1 MKHFIQASFL
11 GALLLGG
18 AIFGAAEPPTWEDVS
33 APLYAVAHHSYPV
46 NQTTK
51 REGKQGIW
59 AFDPAQKTWRRVAP
73 LLYNAFGLAS
83 PLKEGQGSVLSI
95 SEERLLF
102 QGAGSW
108 LEIDAVA
115 GRVEKRYSPGFVQ
128 AAWGWEVVGPAVSA
142 SDAARIGLASGVYGF
157 PTCSPMS
164 LGFFGSSQ
172 YTCHPLTLPP
182 DGSPRITGFLPLL
195 HRFDGQPA
203 NVSLLAD
210 WRQFP
215 GTFEGVPGDSSSSM
229 GIDPHRRGFW
239 SAIRYNV
246 PGQDGDLV
254 FIPVQDGLVR
264 TDLWERRA
272 IRATSLPGALWG
284 FQLDALRREFYF
296 VLKDF
301 NSERTRLF
309 RTDESLTTV
318 ETILDADDFETDD
331 PFPWTLTRLPSQPP
345 ATCEQTIPI
354 VVRAAGKGGTW
365 WSSELWLYNPSDEP
379 TAVTVRR
386 IVKPAVSKT
395 VELPARGSWRI
406 GDVVTWL
413 GGGPGPVGDG
423 TTHDG
428 LVLSAPY
435 RLGAQ
440 VVATSRVWTPSLD
453 PEERS
458 RGGTMGQ
465 GVPAVPGTTGYSNH
479 LGHERVQGGYP
490 APGLTEIGGP
500 ALYVLDQREAGRFR
514 HNLGLAND
522 RDEPVTLA
530 LWWGS
535 ALNHWG
541 VMTGWPEGG
550 FRQDVTVPAHSVKI
564 VNLETLFPAAVQ
576 PQLPSVVAVTGDIML
591 PIWFSMVDNRTGD
604 GIHVPYSLWWWLGD
618 PDTHVAMPA
627 AAHLPGAKGTV
638 WRTDLYMPADEVWSF
653 PFAPQWWGDQPF
665 ARFHPAWGTSCG
677 GSGSIDQRLK
687 GVLPSQTTW
696 FDPIGFRAL
705 FPDIVHLFDACA
717 QDENVRGTLEVR
729 SSSWMSGFGR
739 TYTTRADGGTYGE
752 MMPFYP
758 PYGWPVQHFAGLE
771 IGPRFRLNLGLYN
784 GDKDHAITHRLTL
797 YAADG
802 TKVAEREVTLLPHA
816 SVQER
821 LETMLGKPLDS
832 FPAGTYGLTVLPLD
846 DTANGVEGRSW
857 AYVSMV
863 DNVTGDPTNWW

>member
-1 MKHFIQASFL
+1 MKHSIRAVLL

-18 AIFGAAEPPTWEDVS
+18 AVFGAAEPPTWEEVS

-46 NQTTK
+46 NFPTK

-59 AFDPAQKTWRRVAP
+59 AFDPMQKSWRRVAP

-83 PLKEGQGSVLSI
+83 PLKDGQGASLASRDGLVVF
-95 SEERLLF
+95 E
-102 QGAGSW
+102 GAGSW
-108 LEIDAVA
+108 LEVDVASGQVLRRFHPGYVEGALGWQLAGPYLEADA
-115 GRVEKRYSPGFVQ
+115 G
-128 AAWGWEVVGPAVSA
+128 AV
-142 SDAARIGLASGVYGF
+142 GLAKGVYGL
-157 PTCSPMS
+157 PQCSFS
-164 LGFFGSSQ
+164 ALGFFGSSIPGCATVCFPAGSDPATTSPIPFLAFQ
-172 YTCHPLTLPP
+172 TAQGAATQVVADLSALPGIADLLLFQGTSTVEWDSLRAGFWLASRFNAKGHDGTL
-182 DGSPRITGFLPLL
+182 RFLPVL
-195 HRFDGQPA
+195 DGGVDPEASVASPIPA
-203 NVSLLAD
+203 D
-210 WRQFP
+210 R
-215 GTFEGVPGDSSSSM
+215 
-229 GIDPHRRGFW
+229 
-239 SAIRYNV
+239 
-246 PGQDGDLV
+246 
-254 FIPVQDGLVR
+254 
-264 TDLWERRA
+264 
-272 IRATSLPGALWG
+272 LPGALWG

-301 NSERTRLF
+301 NSWHTRLL
-309 RTDESLTTV
+309 RTDETMTTV
-318 ETILDADDFETDD
+318 ETILDGDDFETDD

-345 ATCEQTIPI
+345 ATFEQTIPI

-365 WSSELWLYNPSDEP
+365 WSSELWLYNPADEP

-386 IVKPAVSKT
+386 IVKPTVSKT
-395 VELPARGSWRI
+395 VELPAHGSRRI

-428 LVLSAPY
+428 LVLRAPY

-453 PEERS
+453 PDERAK
-458 RGGTMGQ
+458 GGTMGQ

-479 LGHERVQGGYP
+479 IGHERVQGGYP

-500 ALYVLDQREAGRFR
+500 ALYVLDQREPGRFR

-522 RDEPVTLA
+522 RDEPVTLS

-541 VMTGWPEGG
+541 VMGSWPEGG
-550 FRQDVTVPAHSVKI
+550 FRQDVTVAAHSVKI
-564 VNLETLFPAAVQ
+564 VNLENLFPAAVQ
-576 PQLPSVVAVTGDIML
+576 TQLPSVVAVTGDISL

-604 GIHVPYSLWWWLGD
+604 GIHVPYSLWWWLAG

-638 WRTDLYMPADEVWSF
+638 WRTDLYLPANEVWSF
-653 PFAPQWWGDQPF
+653 PFVPQWWGDEPF
-665 ARFHPAWGTSCG
+665 ARFHPTWGTSCG
-677 GSGSIDQRLK
+677 GSGSLDQRLK

-705 FPDIVHLFDACA
+705 FPDVVHLFDACA

-784 GDKDHAITHRLTL
+784 GDPDHAIRHRLTL

-802 TKVAEREVTLLPHA
+802 TKVAEREVTLAPHA

-821 LETMLGKPLDS
+821 LETMLGRPLDS
-832 FPAGTYGLTVLPLD
+832 FAEGTYGLSVLPLD
-846 DTANGVEGRSW
+846 DTPNGVQGRSW

>member
-1 MKHFIQASFL
+1 M
-11 GALLLGG
+11 LGG
-18 AIFGAAEPPTWEDVS
+18 AVFGAAEPPTWEEVS

-46 NQTTK
+46 YFPTK

-59 AFDPAQKTWRRVAP
+59 AFDPMQRSWRRVAP

-83 PLKEGQGSVLSI
+83 PLKDGQGGILKSLD
-95 SEERLLF
+95 ERLVF
-102 QGAGSW
+102 EGVGAW
-108 LEIDAVA
+108 LETDPISGAVL
-115 GRVEKRYSPGFVQ
+115 RRYHPGYVSG
-128 AAWGWEVVGPAVSA
+128 AWGWHVVGPGLGSLDA
-142 SDAARIGLASGVYGF
+142 SRMGLAPGFYGF
-157 PTCSPMS
+157 PRCQAFK
-164 LGFFGSSQ
+164 LGFLGSS
-172 YTCHPLTLPP
+172 LPGCSSLSFP
-182 DGSPRITGFLPLL
+182 AGAPPTTRSLISHLVRYAGQPGQLQQIADLSSLPASVDGSLANNFEALSVDPERTGFWI
-195 HRFDGQPA
+195 A
-203 NVSLLAD
+203 
-210 WRQFP
+210 
-215 GTFEGVPGDSSSSM
+215 T
-229 GIDPHRRGFW
+229 
-239 SAIRYNV
+239 RYNV
-246 PGQDGDLV
+246 AGQDGDLV
-254 FIPVQDGLVR
+254 FIPAQDGVVR
-264 TDLWERRA
+264 TDLWQRTAIPAATIPDQIVSSFVDPLRA
-272 IRATSLPGALWG
+272 ELYLVTWDYRG
-284 FQLDALRREFYF
+284 
-296 VLKDF
+296 V
-301 NSERTRLF
+301 RTKLI
-309 RTDESLTTV
+309 RTDLGVSNI

-345 ATCEQTIPI
+345 ATFEQTIPI

-365 WSSELWLYNPSDEP
+365 WSSELWLYNPADEP

-386 IVKPAVSKT
+386 IVKPTVSKT
-395 VELPARGSWRI
+395 VELPAHGSRRI

-428 LVLSAPY
+428 LVLRAPY

-440 VVATSRVWTPSLD
+440 VVATSRVWTPALD
-453 PEERS
+453 PDERAK
-458 RGGTMGQ
+458 GGTMGQ

-479 LGHERVQGGYP
+479 IGDQPLIQNDP
-490 APGLTEIGGP
+490 APGLTEIGRQS
-500 ALYVLDQREAGRFR
+500 LYVLDQREPGRFR

-522 RDEPVTLA
+522 RGEPVTLS

-535 ALNHWG
+535 SLNDWG
-541 VMTGWPEGG
+541 VMGSWPEGG
-550 FRQDVTVPAHSVKI
+550 FRQDVTVAAHSVKI
-564 VNLETLFPAAVQ
+564 VNLENLFPAAVQ
-576 PQLPSVVAVTGDIML
+576 TQLPSVVAVTGDISV

-638 WRTDLYMPADEVWSF
+638 WRTDLYLPADEVWSF
-653 PFAPQWWGDQPF
+653 PFVPQWWGDEPF

-677 GSGSIDQRLK
+677 GSGSLDQRLK

-696 FDPIGFRAL
+696 FDPRGFRSL
-705 FPDIVHLFDACA
+705 FPDVVHLFDACA

-784 GDKDHAITHRLTL
+784 GDPDHAIRHRLTL

-802 TKVAEREVTLLPHA
+802 TKVAEREVTLAPHA

-821 LETMLGKPLDS
+821 LETMLGRPLDS
-832 FPAGTYGLTVLPLD
+832 FAEGTYGLSVLPLD
-846 DTANGVEGRSW
+846 DTPNGVQGRSW